1 MFKSLC
7 NILTPPTTQKNIMCR
22 WGSVY
27 ITIKHLSYTFY
38 VQPFSDPFK
47 LQDFRKKKTITLHMR
62 DAECI
67 SLGGENLL
75 TR

>member
-47 LQDFRKKKTITLHMR
+47 LQDFRKKKLLRYTCATLS
-62 DAECI
+62 ASPWE
-67 SLGGENLL
+67 GEIF
-75 TR
+75 